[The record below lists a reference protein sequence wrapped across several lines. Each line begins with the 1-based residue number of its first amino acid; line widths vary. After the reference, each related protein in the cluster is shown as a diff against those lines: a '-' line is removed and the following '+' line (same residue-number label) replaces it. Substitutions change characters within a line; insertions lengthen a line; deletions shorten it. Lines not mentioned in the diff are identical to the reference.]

1 MPAAADTPDVTA
13 TLAPHRSRSLTR
25 SGLLIGAATAW
36 GMGLNIVFHFAL
48 AHILDPGEYSLL
60 ASGLVLIYIVT
71 IPAVA
76 LQAAVARDV
85 ASHLAAGEEVE
96 AGVALRESLLAVSRL
111 MIGLVLVG
119 AVLAYPAIVLLNVHR
134 ELFMVAV
141 GASAIAALVL
151 PAAWGGLQGAQRFGA
166 LGFNQA
172 LTATAKLIVGAGL
185 ALAGIGVTG
194 IMFGVAG
201 ATAAAA
207 IAALVP
213 LRGLWELGHGQ
224 PLNPRRLFSVYVTAA
239 AVIFSLFAILTS
251 IDLLVARAA
260 FTPHVAGLYAA
271 ASVGARTLLLLPV
284 AVTTVLFPRVATLQD
299 AARERRHLV
308 AGVAVVAAG
317 AALGTAIMFLAPGP
331 ILDIAFGPSYRG
343 AGSWLGP
350 LGLAMSFYAV
360 ANVYCFHFVSLGRM
374 RYAVVLGGVVIAQIC
389 LFAALHARPAQLVG
403 IQIGCGLATVVA
415 SELFDRLTE

>member
-1 MPAAADTPDVTA
+1 MA
-13 TLAPHRSRSLTR
+13 
-25 SGLLIGAATAW
+25 
-36 GMGLNIVFHFAL
+36 LNIVFHFVL
-48 AHILDPGEYSLL
+48 AHILDPDEYSLL

-76 LQAAVARDV
+76 LQAGVARDV
-85 ASHLAAGEEVE
+85 ASHLAAGEEGE
-96 AGVALRESLLAVSRL
+96 AGVALRESLSAVSRL
-111 MIGLVLVG
+111 MVGLVLVG
-119 AVLAYPAIVLLNVHR
+119 ALLAYPTIVLLNIHR

-141 GASAIAALVL
+141 GASAVAALAL
-151 PAAWGGLQGAQRFGA
+151 PVAWGGLQGAQHFGE

-172 LTATAKLIVGAGL
+172 LTATAKLLVGAGL
-185 ALAGIGVTG
+185 ALGGIGVTG

-207 IAALVP
+207 VAALVP
-213 LRGLWELGHGQ
+213 LRGYWEISRGR
-224 PLNPRRLFSVYVTAA
+224 PINPRRIFSVYVTSA
-239 AVIFSLFAILTS
+239 AVIFSLFALLTS

-260 FTPHVAGLYAA
+260 LTAHVAGLYAA

-299 AARERRHLV
+299 TVRERRHLV

-317 AALGTAIMFLAPGP
+317 AAVGTAIMFAIPGP

-343 AGSWLGP
+343 ASNWLGP

-360 ANVYCFHFVSLGRM
+360 ANVYAFHFVSLGRM
-374 RYAVVLGGVVIAQIC
+374 RYALVLAGVVVAQIC
-389 LFAALHARPAQLVG
+389 LFGVLHARPAQLVG
-403 IQIGCGLATVVA
+403 IQIACGLATVVA
-415 SELFDRLTE
+415 SELFDRFRSQ